1 MTKPLAPQP
10 IGYLSKQKTLTRLL
24 KTMWLY
30 ATTNYSLRLAWHQ
43 AAK

>member
-1 MTKPLAPQP
+1 MTKHLTPQP
-10 IGYLSKQKTLTRLL
+10 IGYLTKQNMVKRLL
-24 KTMWLY
+24 KTLWLY